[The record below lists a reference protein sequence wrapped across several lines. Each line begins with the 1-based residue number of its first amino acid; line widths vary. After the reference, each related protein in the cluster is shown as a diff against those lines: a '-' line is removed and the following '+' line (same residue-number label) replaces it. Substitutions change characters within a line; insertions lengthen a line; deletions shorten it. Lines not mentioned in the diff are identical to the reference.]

1 MTAPIKT
8 PAKAPP
14 VPSAP
19 PATSRALPSL
29 RQPDRSDDQ
38 PPAFTGAPRGDVQKV
53 RFALNRSVADS
64 PMSADGMFF
73 SQLLIPQV
81 GEEPDQQGFGGSG
94 VAFSAQSENVPTQLI
109 DELAQ
114 RLPDQPD
121 GPLAFSLLMPN
132 LGSVRVNAS
141 KSENRWS
148 IQLGFGRRDVLKRL
162 QGQVGACRDS
172 LAQALGQDVELDMH
186 EDFTA

>member
-1 MTAPIKT
+1 
-8 PAKAPP
+8 
-14 VPSAP
+14 
-19 PATSRALPSL
+19 
-29 RQPDRSDDQ
+29 
-38 PPAFTGAPRGDVQKV
+38 
-53 RFALNRSVADS
+53 
-64 PMSADGMFF
+64 
-73 SQLLIPQV
+73 
-81 GEEPDQQGFGGSG
+81 
-94 VAFSAQSENVPTQLI
+94 
-109 DELAQ
+109 
-114 RLPDQPD
+114 LPDQPD

-162 QGQVGACRDS
+162 QGQVGACRES